1 MKHFKDRVVI
11 ITGAGSGIGLATA
24 HAFAR
29 AGARVHLVDIHSQR
43 VEQAAAEVLASG
55 GVGATAHAV
64 DCTDAQQVDDL
75 AARIFSA
82 EGRVDV
88 LQNGVGALVAA
99 AVEQLSLQDWQRAV
113 DVNLWSVIH
122 GVRAFVPPMLEQPG
136 DQRAH
141 LVNVASFAGLYAF
154 PFTIPYSACK
164 FAVVGLSEGLSA
176 ELHGRLHVTAV
187 CPGAVR
193 TNLVNDGL
201 LHLPGDWNAPFER
214 AFQKYAVSPE
224 YVAEQILR
232 GVRQRRRVLIPSL
245 WLTQVWRMKRW
256 SGDLFSGASD
266 RLFGRLRA
274 LAKDNK

>member
-1 MKHFKDRVVI
+1 MKHFKDRVIV

-24 HAFAR
+24 LAFAR
-29 AGARVHLVDIHSQR
+29 HGARLHLVDVHQQR
-43 VEQAAAEVLASG
+43 VQEAAAQAQA
-55 GVGATAHAV
+55 VGAGAATAHPL
-64 DCTDAQQVDDL
+64 DCTDPVQMDDL
-75 AARIFSA
+75 SRRVFSV
-82 EGRVDV
+82 EGRVDL

-99 AVEQLSLQDWQRAV
+99 AVEELTLEDWQRAV

-224 YVAEQILR
+224 HVAEQILR
-232 GVRQRRRVLIPSL
+232 AVRQRRRILVPSL

-274 LAKDNK
+274 LAKDNR